1 MTTMQLCEA
10 WLRGEPC
17 FGKIMEVALE
27 ELYDLEYE
35 LQHEFRIG
43 MELPTVWADGTCV
56 PHPMLQSRVV
66 DFLMEVSQQ

>member
-1 MTTMQLCEA
+1 
-10 WLRGEPC
+10 
-17 FGKIMEVALE
+17 MEVALE